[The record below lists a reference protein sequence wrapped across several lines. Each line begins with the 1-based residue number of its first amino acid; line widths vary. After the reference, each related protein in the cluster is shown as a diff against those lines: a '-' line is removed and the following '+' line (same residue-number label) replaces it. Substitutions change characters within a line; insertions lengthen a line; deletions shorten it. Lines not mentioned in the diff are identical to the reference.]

1 MGLSAFHFVYTFS
14 KNGTNSGF
22 ITVHTERKI
31 KSLLDYTQKLTQL
44 LFFRLALYLL
54 HYISTIKQES
64 KLHYSKCTPD
74 GSGVTWLLKKIKV
87 LIVYSFPKGRI
98 CV

>member
-1 MGLSAFHFVYTFS
+1 MASQHFILSISFL

-22 ITVHTERKI
+22 IRVHTERKI

-44 LFFRLALYLL
+44 LFFKLALYLL
-54 HYISTIKQES
+54 HYISAIKQES

-74 GSGVTWLLKKIKV
+74 GSGVTWLLKKNKSPDC
-87 LIVYSFPKGRI
+87 L
-98 CV
+98 